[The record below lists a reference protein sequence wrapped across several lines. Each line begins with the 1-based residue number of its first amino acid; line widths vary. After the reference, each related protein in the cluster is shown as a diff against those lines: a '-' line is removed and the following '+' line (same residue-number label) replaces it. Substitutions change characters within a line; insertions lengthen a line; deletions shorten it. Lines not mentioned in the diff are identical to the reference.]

1 MIVWGTSITNKVV
14 ATGQF
19 YCPGCMQDRTYRLL
33 QPKKW
38 GCIYWI
44 PIFPLQEFEP
54 YVECASCNGT
64 YPETALRLDAASAQ
78 QQIHAQRAL
87 ESDLSRMLCEVMSLM
102 AGEKNNVNP
111 HLCDLIAN
119 AVWRLLKINMPQD
132 DILAAI
138 AAGPAEPESVLRNV
152 EQQAA
157 SLTESGKELVL
168 RAAVVAAPK
177 PLTEAKLALAI
188 DISRRLG
195 MTIECAYATLTEFS
209 TR

>member
-1 MIVWGTSITNKVV
+1 MIVWGTSITNKVI
-14 ATGQF
+14 ATGEF
-19 YCPGCMQDRTYRLL
+19 YCPGCMQHRTYRLRR
-33 QPKKW
+33 PKKW

-64 YPETALRLDAASAQ
+64 YPETALRHDAASAQ
-78 QQIHAQRAL
+78 QQLRAQGDL
-87 ESDLSRMLCEVMSLM
+87 ERDLSRMLCEMMSLM
-102 AGEKNNVNP
+102 AGEKNNVSP
-111 HLCDLIAN
+111 QLCNLIAN
-119 AVWRLLKINMPQD
+119 AVRRLLKIDMPPG

-138 AAGPAEPESVLRNV
+138 EAGPNEPEAMLRNV

-157 SLTESGKELVL
+157 SLTDSGKELVL

-177 PLTEAKLALAI
+177 PLTETTRALAVE
-188 DISRRLG
+188 ISRRLG